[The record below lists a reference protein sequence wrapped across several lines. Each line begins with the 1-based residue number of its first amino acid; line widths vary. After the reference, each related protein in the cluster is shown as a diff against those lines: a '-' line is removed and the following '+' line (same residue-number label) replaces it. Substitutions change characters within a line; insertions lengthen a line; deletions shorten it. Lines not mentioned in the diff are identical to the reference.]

1 MAPPTHC
8 QGGFFMLQKLMNL
21 FVLGIEK
28 DGAMEYNLTT
38 LGNVSIVILILVLLL
53 AIAIFSGSGKK
64 MKTQELIFCSVSIAL
79 AMITSFMK
87 FGSLPFGGSIT
98 FFSMMF
104 ICLIGY
110 LYGVK
115 TGLMA
120 GLAYGLLQFVT
131 GPYIYHPLQVLLDYP
146 LAFGCLGLSG
156 VFSKSK
162 HGIIKG
168 YALGVF
174 GRYLCH
180 VISGYIFFKSYA
192 PDGMNPLLY
201 TLGYNATYILPE
213 AIVTIIILSVPVV
226 TEGFNRVKTLANAHL

>member
-1 MAPPTHC
+1 
-8 QGGFFMLQKLMNL
+8 MLQKLLDL
-21 FVLGIEK
+21 FVQKNE
-28 DGAMEYNLTT
+28 AMEYSLTT
-38 LGNVSIVILILVLLL
+38 IGNVSIVLLIILLLL
-53 AIAIFSGSGKK
+53 AIAVFSGSGKK
-64 MKTQELIFCSVSIAL
+64 MKTQELLFCSVSIAL
-79 AMITSFMK
+79 AMVTSFIK

-110 LYGVK
+110 LYGLK
-115 TGLMA
+115 TGLMT
-120 GLAYGLLQFVT
+120 GIAYGLLQFVT

-180 VISGYIFFKSYA
+180 VISGYVFFKSYA
-192 PDGMNPLLY
+192 PDGMSPLLY
-201 TLGYNATYILPE
+201 TLGYNATYIVPE

-226 TEGFNRVKTLANAHL
+226 AEGFNRVKSLANTN